1 MATWSLSAVGRVRGG
16 RGIRGVRNAGGIGT
30 GPVPGVPPPPEKA
43 VPWREHAYPFDE
55 VKDK

>member
-1 MATWSLSAVGRVRGG
+1 MATWSLFAVGRV
-16 RGIRGVRNAGGIGT
+16 GT

-43 VPWREHAYPFDE
+43 VPWREHAYSLDE